1 MKYRF
6 SDGGRHACWLASQNL
21 NVGKLILVS
30 TSAFVSER
38 EKRIFA
44 QFKDITLWSDE
55 KRRVFQNIY
64 GFDGLKKNF
73 HNFVNEFST
82 LRFIIPPEVLQG
94 IKCPTLIL
102 HADRDLLDLK
112 HAHYLNKRIQNSKL
126 CIFKTNHDILKNKH
140 LEINHKI
147 HEFLSKDNQPLD
159 QVLMFYSC

>member
-1 MKYRF
+1 M
-6 SDGGRHACWLASQNL
+6 ASQNPS
-21 NVGKLILVS
+21 VEKLISVS
-30 TSAFVSER
+30 TSAFVSEK

-73 HNFVNEFST
+73 TNFVNEFST
-82 LRFIIPPEVLQG
+82 LTFIIPPEVLQG

-102 HADRDLLDLK
+102 HADRDLLHTQ

-140 LEINHKI
+140 VEINQKI
-147 HEFLSKDNQPLD
+147 HEFLFQDNQALD
-159 QVLMFYSC
+159 QVLKFSC